1 MAPYNETQLDQIRDE
16 RREQIKRAALKIF
29 ARRGIIGTK
38 MSMIAAEAGIS
49 QGLAYRYFSSKE
61 ELFVELVREA
71 MEEAHAAVKSLESAK
86 AAPVDL
92 IRELTIAML
101 DENNSYS
108 FKIIQQVQASD
119 EVPEAA
125 KQMIS
130 QYPSNAL
137 MDSLIPIFIEGQ
149 RIGDFCKGDPRKLL
163 MLYFSIITGL
173 MLQDGTSDGIHWVH
187 EIETLMKILTK

>member
-1 MAPYNETQLDQIRDE
+1 MAPYNEQQLDQIRDE

-38 MSMIAAEAGIS
+38 MSMIAVEAGIS

-71 MEEAHAAVKSLESAK
+71 MEEAHTAVKGLENFK
-86 AAPVDL
+86 GAPVEL

-101 DENNSYS
+101 DEDNSYS
-108 FKIIQQVQASD
+108 FRIIQQVQTSD

-125 KQMIS
+125 KQIIA

-137 MDSLIPIFIEGQ
+137 LDSLIPIFIEGQ
-149 RIGDFCKGDPRKLL
+149 RTGAFCKGDPRKLL
-163 MLYFSIITGL
+163 MVYFSVITGL
-173 MLQDGTSDGIHWVH
+173 MLQDEASDDIHWVH
-187 EIETLMKILTK
+187 EVETLMKILTK